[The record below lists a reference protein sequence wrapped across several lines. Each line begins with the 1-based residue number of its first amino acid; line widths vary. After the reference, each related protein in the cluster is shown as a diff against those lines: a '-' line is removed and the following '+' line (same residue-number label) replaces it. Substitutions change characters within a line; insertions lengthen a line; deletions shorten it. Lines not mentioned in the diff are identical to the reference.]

1 MEIPLL
7 TDIVII
13 FGLAVGVL
21 LLFHFLRLPS
31 VVGFLLTGILAGPYG
46 FGLISAVHE
55 VEVLA
60 EIGVI
65 LLLFTIGI
73 EFSFKSH
80 KGGNIDKQFRTGED
94 LSIGG

>member
-13 FGLAVGVL
+13 FGLAVAVL
-21 LLFHFLRLPS
+21 LLFHFLRLPA
-31 VVGFLLTGILAGPYG
+31 VVGLLLTGILAGPHG
-46 FGLISAVHE
+46 FRLVGAVDE

-60 EIGVI
+60 EIGII

-73 EFSFKSH
+73 EFSFK
-80 KGGNIDKQFRTGED
+80 KTY
-94 LSIGG
+94 

>member
-13 FGLAVGVL
+13 FGLSVAVL

-31 VVGFLLTGILAGPYG
+31 VVGLLITGILTGPYG
-46 FGLISAVHE
+46 FGLVGAIHE

-60 EIGVI
+60 ETGVI

-73 EFSFKSH
+73 EFSLKKTH
-80 KGGNIDKQFRTGED
+80 
-94 LSIGG
+94 

>member
-13 FGLAVGVL
+13 FGLSVVVL
-21 LLFHFLRLPS
+21 LLFHFLRLPA
-31 VVGFLLTGILAGPYG
+31 VVGLLLTGILAGPYG
-46 FGLISAVHE
+46 FGLIKAIHE

-65 LLLFTIGI
+65 LLLLLSVS
-73 EFSFKSH
+73 SFPLKNFLKLRS
-80 KGGNIDKQFRTGED
+80 K
-94 LSIGG
+94 LSSAGLFKLA